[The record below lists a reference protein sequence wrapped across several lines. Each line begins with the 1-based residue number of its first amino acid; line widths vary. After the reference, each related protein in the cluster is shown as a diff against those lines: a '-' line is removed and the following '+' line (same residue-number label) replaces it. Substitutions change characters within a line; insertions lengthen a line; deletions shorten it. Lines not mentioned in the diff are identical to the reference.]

1 MMMQE
6 SFYSN
11 FQSLE
16 NRKSRLDQRVD
27 LFYQNFKY
35 WTETEVLTILFEL
48 WDGIEALI
56 DDLALFRDEEVNDRA
71 HQTRM
76 VRMYYRRIYEMMDHL
91 NWMYDELRG
100 FYLIYPD
107 SDEEY

>member
-1 MMMQE
+1 MMMQ

-11 FQSLE
+11 FQTLE

-27 LFYQNFKY
+27 LFYENFKY

-56 DDLALFRDEEVNDRA
+56 DDLALFRDDEVNDRA
-71 HQTRM
+71 YQTRM
-76 VRMYYRRIYEMMDHL
+76 VRMYFSRIYDMIENL
-91 NWMYDELRG
+91 GWMYDELRG
-100 FYLIYPD
+100 FYILYPD
-107 SDEEY
+107 SDEEE